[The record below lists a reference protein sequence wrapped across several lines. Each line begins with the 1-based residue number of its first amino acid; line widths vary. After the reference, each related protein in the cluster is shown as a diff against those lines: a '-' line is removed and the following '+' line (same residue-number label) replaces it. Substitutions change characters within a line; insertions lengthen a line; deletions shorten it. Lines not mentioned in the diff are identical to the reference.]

1 MKHKKIIL
9 GLCLSFAVLTFC
21 NPSLSGAKTIQSE
34 WAATPALIDGSN
46 ADWEGVTFSEY
57 KPTKVDYAFR
67 NDAENLYAL
76 FVFKSPREF
85 MSSIQSTG
93 MTIWLNTDG
102 KNKKDYGIRFRIVT
116 VSADDY
122 IVLLE
127 KMLNEPL
134 PEEKK
139 QAIKAKKAYQVFNN
153 EVIDK
158 EGEPV
163 SIVTGDT
170 APAFN
175 FAGGQEAM
183 MYEFKIPLKKG
194 GDYPVGIGTEPG
206 NTIRV
211 AFEWGGT
218 LPEDRQEKLRNQI
231 ASGAQGRADSATSGA
246 TDERGGGSMGSMDTI
261 SRLRSPKY
269 IFWNDVQLAD
279 NR

>member
-1 MKHKKIIL
+1 MKYKKIIF
-9 GLCLSFAVLTFC
+9 GLCLSFTVLTFF
-21 NPSLSGAKTIQSE
+21 NLSLSGAKIIQSD
-34 WAATPALIDGSN
+34 WVAAPLLIDGVST
-46 ADWEGVTFSEY
+46 DWEGASFTEY

-67 NDAENLYAL
+67 NDAENLYVL

-116 VSADDY
+116 VSADNY
-122 IVLLE
+122 IALLE
-127 KMLNEPL
+127 EMYKEPL

-139 QAIKAKKAYQVFNN
+139 QAIKAKQSYQVFNN

-158 EGEPV
+158 KGDPV
-163 SIVTGDT
+163 SIVTGET

-175 FAGGQEAM
+175 FGQGQETM
-183 MYEFKIPLKKG
+183 MFEFKIPLKKG

-206 NTIRV
+206 NTIKI

-231 ASGAQGRADSATSGA
+231 ASGAQGRADSATSDA
-246 TDERGGGSMGSMDTI
+246 TRERSGGSMGSMDNM

>member
-1 MKHKKIIL
+1 MKHKKIIW
-9 GLCLSFAVLTFC
+9 GLCLSFAVLAFC
-21 NPSLSGAKTIQSE
+21 NLSLSGAKIIQSD
-34 WAATPALIDGSN
+34 WAAVPALIDGSN
-46 ADWEGVTFSEY
+46 ADWEGVTFTEY

-93 MTIWLNTDG
+93 MTVWLNTEG
-102 KNKKDYGIRFRIVT
+102 KNRKDYGIRFRIVT

-175 FAGGQEAM
+175 FSGGQEAII
-183 MYEFKIPLKKG
+183 YEFKIPLKKG

-206 NTIRV
+206 NTIKV

-218 LPEDRQEKLRNQI
+218 LPEDRQEKLRQQI
-231 ASGAQGRADSATSGA
+231 ATGAQGRADSATSSA
-246 TDERGGGSMGSMDTI
+246 TSERSGGSMGRMDTM

-269 IFWNDVQLAD
+269 IFWSDVQLAD